1 MKKFRALVIVLAV
14 LAAGGNAQ
22 AAGDVEKGKRAFNK
36 CKACHALEAGKKR
49 IGPSLYGM
57 FGKTAGTDK
66 GYSYSSAMK
75 KSNIVWSEAT
85 LDKYIEYPRKI
96 VPGTKMAFPG
106 IKKKEEREDLIAY
119 LKEATRPKK

>member
-1 MKKFRALVIVLAV
+1 MRKTGALVVTLAV
-14 LAAGGNAQ
+14 LAASGNAL
-22 AAGDVEKGKRAFNK
+22 AAGDAEKGKRAFNK

-49 IGPSLYGM
+49 IGPTLYGM
-57 FGKTAGTDK
+57 FGRKAGADK
-66 GYSYSSAMK
+66 DYSYSSGMK
-75 KSNIVWSEAT
+75 TSNITWTEET
-85 LDKYIEYPRKI
+85 LDQYVENPRKI